1 MCSTELR
8 NGHHLK
14 RTLLDFICK
23 LQSSMKPLSYR
34 NGAMR
39 EMDQIAVNIWTSLP
53 FLISMLLLCII
64 YSQMLQNETPQCRE
78 VSRFSIVEHFTFLCD
93 DTKLTTVPQG
103 IVGKVLN
110 NAPVL
115 IKLDLVTLDYH
126 FNHAVMQMLIASLA
140 HHLFL

>member
-1 MCSTELR
+1 MW
-8 NGHHLK
+8 
-14 RTLLDFICK
+14 K
-23 LQSSMKPLSYR
+23 LQSSMRQALSYR

-39 EMDQIAVNIWTSLP
+39 ELDQTAVNVWTSSP

-64 YSQMLQNETPQCRE
+64 YSQMLQNETLQCGE
-78 VSRFSIVEHFTFLCD
+78 VQQFSIVEHFTFLCD
-93 DTKLTTVPQG
+93 NTKLTTVPQG